1 MRSKQSQIK
10 AFAINEKY
18 IVVSNIKKELFIY
31 NYVQND
37 VIFIKNSKPESAVSN
52 HDATLSN

>member
-1 MRSKQSQIK
+1 MRSEQSQIK

-37 VIFIKNSKPESAVSN
+37 VISI
-52 HDATLSN
+52 